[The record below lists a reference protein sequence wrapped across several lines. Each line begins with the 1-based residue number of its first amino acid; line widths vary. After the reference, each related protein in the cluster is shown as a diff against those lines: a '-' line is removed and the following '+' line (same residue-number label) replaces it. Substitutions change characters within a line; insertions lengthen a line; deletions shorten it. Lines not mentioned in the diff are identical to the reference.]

1 MSDAGTSPRIT
12 PGRVVL
18 GLLGVAIFVLLIRVG
33 GPRLAESLRSAS
45 PGWLA
50 AAFVTIGLLTAVTA
64 YRWGV
69 LTDLF
74 LDDAGPRF
82 GSYYRSFL
90 LGRVLAL
97 VMPSGLADLAGRPV
111 LHRWI
116 DGTPIAA
123 TAQGG
128 ILARVVDISLVVP
141 LVGLSLLSLLLRM
154 PGAVFAGLFAML
166 LLGWLVAYVRFTGR
180 VAVALSASI
189 AWLER
194 RLGRWPKLHELA
206 SSARRA
212 LRAAALDR
220 RRLEAVGLMSAGRY
234 LLIAVEYFCLAR
246 ALGLQ
251 TIGWVEILVG
261 IPLAQSLAAVAVTPA
276 GLGLQEGGFWGAL
289 RILGVPS
296 AAAGSFLLGW
306 RLLHTGFV
314 LALAGGVTLVT
325 SFWGRRR

>member
-1 MSDAGTSPRIT
+1 MSRAGTSSGIT
-12 PGRVVL
+12 PGRVIL
-18 GLLGVAIFVLLIRVG
+18 GLVGVAIFVLLIRVG
-33 GPRLAESLRSAS
+33 GSRLLESLRSAS

-50 AAFVTIGLLTAVTA
+50 AAFATIVLLTAVTA
-64 YRWGV
+64 HRWGV

-74 LDDAGPRF
+74 LDRDGPGF
-82 GSYYRSFL
+82 GSYYRSYL

-116 DGTPIAA
+116 DGTPVAA
-123 TAQGG
+123 TARSGV
-128 ILARVVDISLVVP
+128 LARVVDVSLVVP
-141 LVGLSLLSLLLRM
+141 LVGLSLASLLLGV
-154 PGAVFAGLFAML
+154 PAAVFLGSFAL
-166 LLGWLVAYVRFTGR
+166 LLAAWLVAYVRFTGR
-180 VAVALSASI
+180 VAESMSAAI
-189 AWLER
+189 ASLER
-194 RLGRWPKLHELA
+194 RLGRWPRLGELA
-206 SSARRA
+206 VSARKA
-212 LRAAALDR
+212 LRVAAGER

-246 ALGLQ
+246 ALGLPA
-251 TIGWVEILVG
+251 IGWTEILVG

-314 LALAGGVTLVT
+314 LALAGGVTLITGVR
-325 SFWGRRR
+325 SARR